1 VSKLLRGLRGQAV
14 AICALCLALGG
25 TSYAAAVI
33 TGKNVKNNSLT
44 STDIKDHSLKGKDF
58 ARGTLKRGARGPAG
72 PRGLQG
78 PSGTASPDACPAGT
92 DAVGGGC
99 IETTARA
106 AADYNA
112 ASTTCGARGL
122 PNVSQL
128 ISFVSSHPG
137 LTGTEWTSDVLDLA
151 PAVEIAVVD
160 ISNGLA
166 SESANAPHPYRCF
179 TTPIN

>member
-1 VSKLLRGLRGQAV
+1 MNVSKLLRGLRGQAI

-25 TSYAAAVI
+25 TSYAAVVI

-44 STDIKDHSLKGKDF
+44 SGDIKDHSLKGKDF
-58 ARGTLKRGARGPAG
+58 ARGTLRRGARGPAG
-72 PRGLQG
+72 PRGL
-78 PSGTASPDACPAGT
+78 SGNTSPDACPAGT
-92 DAVGGGC
+92 APVGGGC

-106 AADYNA
+106 AADFNA

-160 ISNGLA
+160 VSSGLA
-166 SESANAPHPYRCF
+166 SESANAAHPYRCF
-179 TTPIN
+179 TTPTN

>member
-1 VSKLLRGLRGQAV
+1 
-14 AICALCLALGG
+14 LALGG
-25 TSYAAAVI
+25 TSYAAVAI

-44 STDIKDHSLKGKDF
+44 SSDIKDHSLKGKDF
-58 ARGTLKRGARGPAG
+58 ARGTLRRGSRGPAG

-78 PSGTASPDACPAGT
+78 PSGGSSPSACPTGT
-92 DAVGGGC
+92 DRVGGGC
-99 IETTARA
+99 IETTART
-106 AADYNA
+106 AADFNV

-128 ISFVSSHPG
+128 ISFVSTHPG

-166 SESANAPHPYRCF
+166 SESANAAHPYRCF
-179 TTPIN
+179 TTAAN